1 LQKEKKMKVKSGD
14 TVSVHYKGT
23 LEDGTVFDS
32 SHDRGETINFEVGAG
47 NMIKGFDTAVVD
59 MEVGEVKS
67 ISLTPEEGYGEVNPN
82 ALMEVPKASFPNDFP
97 FNEGEV
103 VQGNTPAGQP
113 MVGTINEVNDETV
126 VVDFNHPMA
135 GKDLN
140 FEIELVEI
148 HDDES
153 SDA

>member
-1 LQKEKKMKVKSGD
+1 MKVKSGD

-103 VQGNTPAGQP
+103 VQGNTPAGP
-113 MVGTINEVNDETV
+113 VSYTHLTLPTKRIV
-126 VVDFNHPMA
+126 
-135 GKDLN
+135 
-140 FEIELVEI
+140 
-148 HDDES
+148 
-153 SDA
+153 